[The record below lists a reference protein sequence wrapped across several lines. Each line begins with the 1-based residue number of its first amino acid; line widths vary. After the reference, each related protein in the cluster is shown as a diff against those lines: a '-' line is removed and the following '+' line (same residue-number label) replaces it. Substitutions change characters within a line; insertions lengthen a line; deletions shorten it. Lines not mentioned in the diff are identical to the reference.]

1 MTCIV
6 RSSKSDQEVFL
17 SNLVQ
22 INEFEI
28 NENLNCDEFS
38 VPGSALNCIMTF
50 TSGFPISLVT
60 VNFGDDTIE
69 NFIAQNDTVE
79 FSHVFRNFGVYTIT
93 VTSSNRMVTSSVTS
107 SEIMIVRL
115 MPPLAINAPAVVENG
130 RNSTFSSFFDSI
142 LPVDSSYGDVTF
154 SWIFRNATSSA
165 EIFNFR
171 SNRTES
177 AISRR
182 FENLGMVSLT
192 VRVTSR
198 LKNRD
203 TEKTNLLK

>member
-1 MTCIV
+1 M
-6 RSSKSDQEVFL
+6 RSSKSDQEVL
-17 SNLVQ
+17 ISNLLQ

-28 NENLNCDEFS
+28 NENLNCEEFS
-38 VPGSALNCIMTF
+38 VPGSPLTCLMTF
-50 TSGFPISLVT
+50 TSGFPISGVT

-79 FSHVFRNFGVYTIT
+79 FTHVFRNFGVYTVT
-93 VTSSNRMVTSSVTS
+93 VSSSNRMVTSSVTS

-142 LPVDSSYGDVTF
+142 LPFDSSYGDVTF
-154 SWIFRNATSSA
+154 SWLFTNATSSA
-165 EIFNFR
+165 EILNFR
-171 SNRTES
+171 TNRTES
-177 AISRR
+177 AISQR

-198 LKNRD
+198 LKNLD
-203 TEKTNLLK
+203 NSKTNILY

>member
-1 MTCIV
+1 M
-6 RSSKSDQEVFL
+6 RSSKSDQQVLL
-17 SNLVQ
+17 SHLVQ

-93 VTSSNRMVTSSVTS
+93 VTSSNRMVTSSVTP
-107 SEIMIVRL
+107 SEIMSVRFFKFL
-115 MPPLAINAPAVVENG
+115 Y
-130 RNSTFSSFFDSI
+130 SF
-142 LPVDSSYGDVTF
+142 
-154 SWIFRNATSSA
+154 
-165 EIFNFR
+165 
-171 SNRTES
+171 
-177 AISRR
+177 
-182 FENLGMVSLT
+182 
-192 VRVTSR
+192 
-198 LKNRD
+198 K
-203 TEKTNLLK
+203 

>member
-1 MTCIV
+1 M
-6 RSSKSDQEVFL
+6 RSSKSDQQVLL

-38 VPGSALNCIMTF
+38 VPGSALNCIMIF

-203 TEKTNLLK
+203 N